1 MVVYWLVIV
10 IIFFFF
16 KQKTAYEMRISDWSS
31 DVCSSDLI
39 QLDHNAV
46 MTLLHEEFARFR
58 RQLLADELIFRVGE
72 GEPVNIVATRTLW
85 IGKHNLGRDLFEDR
99 VGNIALERVR
109 RRLRGK

>member
-1 MVVYWLVIV
+1 
-10 IIFFFF
+10 
-16 KQKTAYEMRISDWSS
+16 
-31 DVCSSDLI
+31 
-39 QLDHNAV
+39 

-99 VGNIALERVR
+99 VGSSALERVR
-109 RRLRGK
+109 RRLRGKSIGRAPCRERVCQYVEITVVAEFLQKNNNV